1 MAHRKGLQ
9 AGNVRSSPN
18 VVCAQQLGHA
28 GVATRKVRSMKV
40 RQISN
45 RTAARKDQKGG
56 QHQTGL
62 PEKDETP
69 SDALAYAIH
78 ASKAASAAMAVPIT
92 TSIVIASLS

>member
-1 MAHRKGLQ
+1 
-9 AGNVRSSPN
+9 
-18 VVCAQQLGHA
+18 
-28 GVATRKVRSMKV
+28 MKV

-78 ASKAASAAMAVPIT
+78 ASKAASAATAVPIT